1 MAPVTMEWY
10 EFEDALGEHPDL
22 ELPIRV
28 IDTGFTSEEYDPFS
42 DEEPLECSIDHVEIC
57 ESCQ

>member
-1 MAPVTMEWY
+1 MTMEWY

>member
-1 MAPVTMEWY
+1 MNKQHHAHTLCDPELYWR
-10 EFEDALGEHPDL
+10 EEGFGENPILSPLG
-22 ELPIRV
+22 
-28 IDTGFTSEEYDPFS
+28 DPFH

>member
-1 MAPVTMEWY
+1 MNKQHHAHTLVDSEVY
-10 EFEDALGEHPDL
+10 GREEAFGEHPDL
-22 ELPIRV
+22 
-28 IDTGFTSEEYDPFS
+28 GEYDPFS